1 MAADREE
8 VAVAMQGVVKEGDLA
23 AAVVSEAAS
32 TGVHGACICGEAV
45 AMATLVAGAA
55 SSPAVAKQ

>member
-1 MAADREE
+1 MAAEREK
-8 VAVAMQGVVKEGDLA
+8 VAVAIQVKEGDLA

-45 AMATLVAGAA
+45 AMAPLVAGAA